1 MASSRMRS
9 IVRLSIAFLLLSFV
23 VSSIATVSSPPPV
36 PASSS
41 PSAEGE
47 LICHTD
53 NPAECYPKVF
63 SPTDEFQ
70 KVHDDQ
76 DLPSGLHVRLN
87 IWTGLKEAKL
97 NTPGLEDA
105 ALEGLPVEQAVM
117 VVDPDLSEAKPVI
130 PSGAPVYEPVG
141 VVKEPKEKNPG
152 FFQALDSV
160 KLHRNAAFSA
170 ESSALEDALAEL
182 EDFSHD
188 MYYGQQIAGDEDIL
202 RALFQVIT
210 KRDAEEVSKRSYA
223 DRRDFLAATTLSSA
237 LQNNP
242 PALKDVEKVWDALMG
257 GQTSSGEQSL
267 KDAFYGQLRPR
278 AEKGS
283 ADASNEATWMRAL
296 LAVVGK
302 LLKSDKIRAEFLD
315 KKGMEDFL
323 RILMT
328 EGPEW
333 EPARTKVARIVMD
346 TFLDESVGA
355 KTGVWPPRFTTQV
368 YVCDTEGREYDDSCW
383 VLYLGRVIKDR
394 PQEAWAQE
402 LHSMLQPGGK
412 RVPPTHNEL

>member
-9 IVRLSIAFLLLSFV
+9 IIRLSIAFLLLSFV
-23 VSSIATVSSPPPV
+23 VSSIATVSSPV
-36 PASSS
+36 SASPS

-53 NPAECYPKVF
+53 NSAECYPKVF

-70 KVHDDQ
+70 VVHDDQ
-76 DLPSGLHVRLN
+76 DLPSGLHVRMN
-87 IWTGLKEAKL
+87 IWTGQKEAKI
-97 NTPGLEDA
+97 NTPGAEDA
-105 ALEGLPVEQAVM
+105 SLEGLPVDQAAM
-117 VVDPDLSEAKPVI
+117 VVDPDLTEAKPNI

-152 FFQALDSV
+152 FFQAMDSV

-170 ESSALEDALAEL
+170 ESSVLEDALAEL

-202 RALFQVIT
+202 RALFNLVT
-210 KRDAEEVSKRSYA
+210 KRDAEEVTKRSYA
-223 DRRDFLAATTLSSA
+223 DRRDFLAAITLSSA

-242 PALKDVEKVWDALMG
+242 PALKDVEKVWDSLMA
-257 GQTSSGEQSL
+257 GQTSSGGQSL
-267 KDAFYGQLRPR
+267 KDAFYGQLKPR
-278 AEKGS
+278 AEQGS

-302 LLKSDKIRAEFLD
+302 LLKSDKIRGEFLD
-315 KKGMEDFL
+315 NKGMEDFL

-328 EGPEW
+328 KGPEW
-333 EPARTKVARIVMD
+333 EPARAKVARIVMD
-346 TFLDESVGA
+346 NFLDENVGA
-355 KTGVWPPRFTTQV
+355 KTGVWPPRFSTQV
-368 YVCDTEGREYDDSCW
+368 YVCDTEGREFDDSCW
-383 VLYLGRVIKDR
+383 VLYLGRIIKDR
-394 PQEAWAQE
+394 PQESWAQE
-402 LHSMLQPGGK
+402 LYSMLQPGGG

>member
-9 IVRLSIAFLLLSFV
+9 IIHLSIAFLLLSFV
-23 VSSIATVSSPPPV
+23 VSSIATVSSPV

-41 PSAEGE
+41 PAAEGE

-53 NPAECYPKVF
+53 NSAECYPKVF

-70 KVHDDQ
+70 IVHDDQ
-76 DLPSGLHVRLN
+76 DLPSGLHVRMN
-87 IWTGLKEAKL
+87 IWTGQKEAKI
-97 NTPGLEDA
+97 NTPGAEDA
-105 ALEGLPVEQAVM
+105 ALEGLPVDQAVM
-117 VVDPDLSEAKPVI
+117 VVDPDLTEAKPNI

-170 ESSALEDALAEL
+170 ESSVLEDALAEL

-202 RALFQVIT
+202 RALFHLVT
-210 KRDAEEVSKRSYA
+210 KRDAEEVTKRSS
-223 DRRDFLAATTLSSA
+223 D
-237 LQNNP
+237 
-242 PALKDVEKVWDALMG
+242 G
-257 GQTSSGEQSL
+257 QSL
-267 KDAFYGQLRPR
+267 KDAFYGQLKPR
-278 AEKGS
+278 AEQGS

-302 LLKSDKIRAEFLD
+302 LLKSDKIRDEFLD
-315 KKGMEDFL
+315 NKGMEDFL

-328 EGPEW
+328 KGSEW
-333 EPARTKVARIVMD
+333 EPARAKVARIVMD
-346 TFLDESVGA
+346 NFLDENVGA
-355 KTGVWPPRFTTQV
+355 KTGVWPPRFSTQV
-368 YVCDTEGREYDDSCW
+368 YVCDTEGREFDDSCW
-383 VLYLGRVIKDR
+383 VLYLGRIIKDR
-394 PQEAWAQE
+394 TQEAWAQE
-402 LHSMLQPGGK
+402 LYSMLQPGGGK
-412 RVPPTHNEL
+412 IPPNHNEL

>member
-1 MASSRMRS
+1 MAFLRMRS

-23 VSSIATVSSPPPV
+23 VSSIATISSPPA
-36 PASSS
+36 PASAS

-53 NPAECYPKVF
+53 NSADCYPKVF

-70 KVHDDQ
+70 IVHDDQ
-76 DLPSGLHVRLN
+76 DLPSGLHVRMN
-87 IWTGLKEAKL
+87 IWTGVKEAKL
-97 NTPGLEDA
+97 NTPGVEDA

-117 VVDPDLSEAKPVI
+117 VVEPELSEAKPKI

-141 VVKEPKEKNPG
+141 AVKEPKEKNPG

-160 KLHRNAAFSA
+160 KLHKNAAFSA
-170 ESSALEDALAEL
+170 ESSVLEDALAEL

-188 MYYGQQIAGDEDIL
+188 MYYGQQMVGDEDIL
-202 RALFQVIT
+202 RALFQLVT
-210 KRDAEEVSKRSYA
+210 KRDAEEVAKRSYA

-237 LQNNP
+237 LQNNA
-242 PALKDVEKVWDALMG
+242 PALKAVEEIWDSLMDG
-257 GQTSSGEQSL
+257 RASSGEQSL
-267 KDAFYGQLRPR
+267 KDAFYSQLRPG
-278 AEKGS
+278 AEQGS
-283 ADASNEATWMRAL
+283 ADASNEATWIRAL

-315 KKGMEDFL
+315 KKGMEGFL

-333 EPARTKVARIVMD
+333 EPARAKVARIVMD
-346 TFLDESVGA
+346 NFLDESVGA
-355 KTGVWPPRFTTQV
+355 KMGVWPPRFTTQV
-368 YVCDTEGREYDDSCW
+368 YVCDTEGREFDDSCW
-383 VLYLGRVIKDR
+383 VLYLGRIIKDR

-402 LHSMLQPGGK
+402 LHSMLQPGGNTM
-412 RVPPTHNEL
+412 PPTHNEL